1 MKRCRFSKIAFVL
14 FLFLLIPGISCKEP
28 VKTSTKQK
36 SEAPQPAI
44 EKKET
49 QAPTF
54 QGRAVSLKVLQ
65 NRLKACQE
73 KGSCPDELLQL
84 AGLKRIVGYVVDVP
98 NHDII
103 LLGQVDDTLPSL
115 YLENF
120 VIAVRNAWLKYA
132 TRKGNT
138 IYYSNPGCSI
148 DPSPRVREQLDV
160 TKRDIF
166 RSSSVDQIEK
176 RIQRWHEV
184 CRSPQQV
191 RVLGIP
197 FNTRFAWV
205 MVKADY
211 DMKNLVDGSDSLN
224 IPGFISLTDMSLEI
238 AKSDIIQGKPVSI
251 PLSSMNRFWFYPGK
265 NGYREDE
272 RVVTIDQC
280 PVVLLSEE
288 EYLTKK
294 GGITGTGR
302 PDPLANRFC
311 EIFTSKYAE
320 VAKQRPLYIEL
331 ENLFRFVALAKII
344 NFKSAHNEAG
354 LDMTYLLEHF
364 PVPQTSVSQHLP
376 GRSNVKDFRHEQDIP
391 GGRRTAMLWLPSCGG
406 VGINI
411 SVSQSNFVKD
421 TTGSLLA
428 VKATVLKA
436 RPSPE
441 ALSWDFP
448 LRWRVRLEQGEI
460 PFTRFAKR

>member
-1 MKRCRFSKIAFVL
+1 
-14 FLFLLIPGISCKEP
+14 
-28 VKTSTKQK
+28 
-36 SEAPQPAI
+36 
-44 EKKET
+44 
-49 QAPTF
+49 
-54 QGRAVSLKVLQ
+54 
-65 NRLKACQE
+65 
-73 KGSCPDELLQL
+73 
-84 AGLKRIVGYVVDVP
+84 
-98 NHDII
+98 
-103 LLGQVDDTLPSL
+103 LPSI
-115 YLENF
+115 YTEDF
-120 VIAVRNAWLKYA
+120 VIALRNTWLKYA

-148 DPSPRVREQLDV
+148 DPSPQVMKELDV
-160 TKRDIF
+160 IGKKIF
-166 RSSSVDQIEK
+166 RSSSPAVVEK
-176 RIQRWHEV
+176 YIKEWHQR
-184 CRSPQQV
+184 CQSPQQV
-191 RVLGIP
+191 VVLGIP
-197 FNTRFAWV
+197 FHTRFAWV
-205 MVKADY
+205 MVKGDY
-211 DMKNLVDGSDSLN
+211 DMKQLVDGSDSLN
-224 IPGFISLTDMSLEI
+224 LPGFISLTDMTLEI

-265 NGYREDE
+265 NEYREDE

-320 VAKQRPLYIEL
+320 VAKQRPIYIEL
-331 ENLFRFVALAKII
+331 ENLFRFVALAKIM

-354 LDMTYLLEHF
+354 LDLIYLLEHF
-364 PVPQTSVSQHLP
+364 PVPQTSVSEHLP

-411 SVSQSNFVKD
+411 SARQSNFVKD

-436 RPSPE
+436 RPSAD

-448 LRWRVRLEQGEI
+448 LMWKVKFEQGDT
-460 PFTRFAKR
+460 PFTHLAKR